1 MIVAYEN
8 FFQESKHH
16 AMRYHISLSKVE
28 DFVKDFEE
36 RNGSRII
43 KLIRNTTCQHLC
55 LVNEILNP
63 FKVVV
68 SINFIGCRLIPSN
81 HKAWST
87 TERVLGKKYLMMVC
101 KLHLLWIVC
110 ILGMCKRRQSK

>member
-81 HKAWST
+81 HKA
-87 TERVLGKKYLMMVC
+87 
-101 KLHLLWIVC
+101 
-110 ILGMCKRRQSK
+110 